1 MKKEGPPAILQ
12 EINPAASGVQIP
24 LSSRAML
31 SLMVDFVSLTLSD
44 VGFSNY
50 AIKFNSV
57 ESAPKPTEL
66 RAVTLKV

>member
-12 EINPAASGVQIP
+12 EIIPAASGVQIP